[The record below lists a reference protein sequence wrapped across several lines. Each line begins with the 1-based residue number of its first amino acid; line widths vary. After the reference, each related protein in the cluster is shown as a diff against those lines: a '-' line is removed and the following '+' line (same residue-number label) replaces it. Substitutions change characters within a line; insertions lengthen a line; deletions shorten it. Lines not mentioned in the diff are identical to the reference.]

1 MEHSHKLLKQAIAAG
16 LALGMAHGALANED
30 KITKGFY
37 SMDAMG
43 CMLLKE
49 CTNGVERI
57 NSSIDLMNAYP
68 DANWDYVKVPE
79 GDCGKIEIEN
89 PNYFNQV
96 RLLDAMNPKIKEDM
110 IAFTSMWFPPVEG
123 TGLIFPSNLT
133 HRVSENNTQED
144 RISISWN
151 MSINF

>member
-68 DANWDYVKVPE
+68 DCLLYTSPSPRDYAAS
-79 GDCGKIEIEN
+79 
-89 PNYFNQV
+89 
-96 RLLDAMNPKIKEDM
+96 RM
-110 IAFTSMWFPPVEG
+110 
-123 TGLIFPSNLT
+123 PS
-133 HRVSENNTQED
+133 SA
-144 RISISWN
+144 
-151 MSINF
+151 

>member
-68 DANWDYVKVPE
+68 DANWDYVKDE
-79 GDCGKIEIEN
+79 FDQI
-89 PNYFNQV
+89 
-96 RLLDAMNPKIKEDM
+96 M
-110 IAFTSMWFPPVEG
+110 IAFKKIGVHVHLADEKYFPH
-123 TGLIFPSNLT
+123 S
-133 HRVSENNTQED
+133 HRGV
-144 RISISWN
+144 
-151 MSINF
+151 